1 MVTAIHIEADLLLLI
16 VLLTISY
23 LSRRNINQQIE
34 RILFRYTTE
43 GIILSL
49 CLDITWLLLEG
60 RTFPGARVLNCAANA
75 LFLAVGVAIGCIW
88 YLFVLESLGY
98 EINRL
103 ITFAVMLPGIVSAVL
118 CLLSVVTGWIFSINE
133 SNHYVRGPYF
143 IVQEA
148 LVLGIL
154 FLSLLHILVMLFL
167 PGRKCSKATVLK
179 LLTFY
184 IPPFLGT
191 LAALPYSGM
200 PGTWTCA
207 SVSIILMYLTAQDSE
222 ILRDSL
228 TGLNNRKALKAT
240 FQEYAKQTSP
250 ASRLYLMMIDLDL
263 FKQINDT
270 YGHPTGDRALVLA
283 ANALRGCVSGR
294 KSFIARI
301 GGDEFLILIFLADD
315 AAAGAFREEIETAF
329 HNCTGSENVPF
340 TLSGSVGYCAYRQ
353 GQTLDS
359 FMKAADDAL
368 YLEKARRRA
377 RR

>member
-60 RTFPGARVLNCAANA
+60 RAFPGARVLNCAANA

-191 LAALPYSGM
+191 LVALPYSCM
-200 PGTWTCA
+200 PGT
-207 SVSIILMYLTAQDSE
+207 
-222 ILRDSL
+222 
-228 TGLNNRKALKAT
+228 
-240 FQEYAKQTSP
+240 
-250 ASRLYLMMIDLDL
+250 
-263 FKQINDT
+263 
-270 YGHPTGDRALVLA
+270 
-283 ANALRGCVSGR
+283 
-294 KSFIARI
+294 
-301 GGDEFLILIFLADD
+301 
-315 AAAGAFREEIETAF
+315 
-329 HNCTGSENVPF
+329 
-340 TLSGSVGYCAYRQ
+340 
-353 GQTLDS
+353 
-359 FMKAADDAL
+359 
-368 YLEKARRRA
+368 
-377 RR
+377 

>member
-1 MVTAIHIEADLLLLI
+1 
-16 VLLTISY
+16 
-23 LSRRNINQQIE
+23 
-34 RILFRYTTE
+34 
-43 GIILSL
+43 
-49 CLDITWLLLEG
+49 
-60 RTFPGARVLNCAANA
+60 
-75 LFLAVGVAIGCIW
+75 
-88 YLFVLESLGY
+88 
-98 EINRL
+98 
-103 ITFAVMLPGIVSAVL
+103 
-118 CLLSVVTGWIFSINE
+118 
-133 SNHYVRGPYF
+133 
-143 IVQEA
+143 
-148 LVLGIL
+148 
-154 FLSLLHILVMLFL
+154 
-167 PGRKCSKATVLK
+167 
-179 LLTFY
+179 
-184 IPPFLGT
+184 
-191 LAALPYSGM
+191 
-200 PGTWTCA
+200 
-207 SVSIILMYLTAQDSE
+207 MYLTAQDSE

-270 YGHPTGDRALVLA
+270 YGHPAGDRALVLA

-315 AAAGAFREEIETAF
+315 AAGAFREEIETAF